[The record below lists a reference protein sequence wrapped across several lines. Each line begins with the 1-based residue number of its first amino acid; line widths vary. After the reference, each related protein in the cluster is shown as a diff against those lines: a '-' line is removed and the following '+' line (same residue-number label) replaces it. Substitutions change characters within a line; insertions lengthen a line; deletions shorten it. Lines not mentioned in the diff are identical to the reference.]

1 MRQTE
6 RRELPVEA
14 SGAEQLV
21 FTLDHRP
28 ALGRDDFLVAPCNED
43 AVAAIDR
50 WPDWPA
56 RMMAIFGPAGAG
68 KSHLAH
74 VWRKASDARLARAHE
89 LTKRQVPGLF
99 SGDAVVIEDGERLTD
114 EQSLLH
120 VINMVFQNDAYLLLT
135 GRTAPG
141 LWSVDLVDLKSR
153 LQVIPAIELGQPC
166 DALLGGVLVKMF
178 EDRQLDVPSDVID
191 FLVGRMERSFDAA
204 QQLVR
209 LIDLESMA
217 QKRKIS
223 RKLAGEILERLNC

>member
-1 MRQTE
+1 MQQTE
-6 RRELPVEA
+6 SRKLRVGT
-14 SGAEQLV
+14 SSAEQLV
-21 FTLDHRP
+21 FKLDHRP

-50 WPDWPA
+50 WPDWPV

-74 VWRKASDARLARAHE
+74 VWRKASEARLACAHE
-89 LTKRQVPGLF
+89 LTKQQVTSLF
-99 SGDAVVIEDGERLTD
+99 SAGALVIEDGEKLTD

-120 VINMVFQNDAYLLLT
+120 LINMVVQDGAYLLLT
-135 GRTAPG
+135 GRAAPSR
-141 LWSVDLVDLKSR
+141 WSVGLADLRSR

-166 DALLGGVLVKMF
+166 DSLLRGILIKMF
-178 EDRQLDVPSDVID
+178 EDRQLDIPPDIVD

-204 QQLVR
+204 QQLVH
-209 LIDLESMA
+209 LIDLESMV

-223 RKLAGEILERLNC
+223 RKLAGEILGRLSC